1 MNKLNRGYY
10 GIGIYHVKTGFN
22 IGTLWRSAYIYGA
35 DFIFTIGKRYKK
47 QASDTLCT
55 YRHVPLWHFT
65 NFRDFKDHIP
75 YSAQIICV
83 EIADGTESLAT
94 FKHPEQAI
102 YLLGAEDD
110 GLPEDILKGRK
121 KVCIPSV
128 RSYCLNVAVAGS
140 IIMYDR
146 FVKRNK
152 ED

>member
-1 MNKLNRGYY
+1 MMSRGYY
-10 GIGIYHVKTGFN
+10 GIGIYHVKTHFN

-47 QASDTLCT
+47 QSSDTLRA
-55 YRHVPLWHFT
+55 YKHVPLWNFT
-65 NFRDFKDHIP
+65 TFEDFKDHIP
-75 YSAQIICV
+75 YTAQIICV
-83 EIADGTESLAT
+83 EIVDGAESLAT
-94 FKHPEQAI
+94 FKHPERAV

-110 GLPEDILKGRK
+110 GLPEVILKGRK

-146 FVKRNK
+146 LVKRDK
-152 ED
+152 GGE